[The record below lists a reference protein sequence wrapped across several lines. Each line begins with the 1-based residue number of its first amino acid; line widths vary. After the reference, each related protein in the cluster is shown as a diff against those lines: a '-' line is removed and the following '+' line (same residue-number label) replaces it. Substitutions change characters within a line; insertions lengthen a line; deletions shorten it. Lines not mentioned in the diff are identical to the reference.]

1 MLLIILVVILIAL
14 ALTILARVIN
24 KHVADKNRKIVSLF
38 LWIIILIFGFLTV
51 KSILKPI
58 QFEEDKKE
66 RFQLAVNKLLDL
78 KKAQVGYKS
87 LHGKYAASFDE
98 LIKFI
103 ESERFAIIQRK
114 DTSVIDRARNAA
126 FGLNVGADGVGG
138 YFKDV
143 VIIDTLGY
151 IGVRDS
157 LFKNSDSYKSLGMVK
172 INNKLSVPVDM
183 KTGEVDRKGIKLSTF
198 QAIVDKNKILEG
210 LDEDLI
216 AAEKKK
222 KEIDEITGDII
233 KLGSLEEVS
242 TTGNWPKQYGNNE

>member
-1 MLLIILVVILIAL
+1 MLLIILVVILIAI

-24 KHVADKNRKIVSLF
+24 KNVADKNRKIVSLF
-38 LWIIILIFGFLTV
+38 LWIIILLFGFLTV

-58 QFEEDKKE
+58 QFEEYKKE
-66 RFQLAVNKLLDL
+66 RFQLAVNKLLEI

-98 LIKFI
+98 LVKFI
-103 ESERFAIIQRK
+103 ENERFAIIQRK
-114 DTSVIDRARNAA
+114 DTSVIDRARNTA

-151 IGVRDS
+151 ISVRDS

-172 INNKLSVPVDM
+172 INDKLNVPVAM
-183 KTGEVDRKGIKLSTF
+183 KTGEVERKGIKRSTF
-198 QAIVDKNKILEG
+198 EAIIDKNKVLNG
-210 LDEDLI
+210 LDSDLI

-242 TTGNWPKQYGNNE
+242 ITGNWPKQYGNNE